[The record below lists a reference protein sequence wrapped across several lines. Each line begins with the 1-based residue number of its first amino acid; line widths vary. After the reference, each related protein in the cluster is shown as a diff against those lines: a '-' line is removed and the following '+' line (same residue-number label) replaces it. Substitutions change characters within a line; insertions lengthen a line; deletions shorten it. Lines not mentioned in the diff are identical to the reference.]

1 MGKAPLIKYGAF
13 PVVALAG
20 TVALEQGERL
30 SLSQALDGIQA
41 DFHVSDAA
49 LGWLGAAMVLVG
61 VVGSIPFG
69 ALADRWRRATLM
81 VIAMV
86 VWTACMGLNAIAP
99 TFAFLFVSR
108 MGIGV
113 VEANGPAAVSL
124 MADYY
129 PVANRARMMG
139 RYQLGAAFGGLLG
152 VALAGVLVD
161 TYSWRAAFWMWIPI
175 GLIVV
180 VLVHRLREPE
190 RGAQD
195 RAFAEEEFDR
205 VEADG
210 VPGLLPDLHLPQA
223 EPGQR
228 ADATLRWG
236 EVIRRLLT
244 IRSMWFGLMA
254 LTISQ
259 FFTGALGYWGIEF
272 FKRAFDLN
280 ATRAGAFAPLIG
292 AGAVI
297 GLFSGG
303 EVADRLL
310 RRGDVNARVHV
321 AAVASVLATA
331 FLLPAFLTNSLGIA
345 SVCLFFGSLFL
356 TMPVA
361 PAEALVSDVVPGE
374 LRGRASAVRSVVRAL
389 AALSPPI
396 VGMLSSATDLS
407 TALAIVSPLY
417 AIGGLVMLMAAKS
430 YPGDLASVAS
440 QARASVSS
448 GLTVGLPSETSNQ

>member
-1 MGKAPLIKYGAF
+1 M
-13 PVVALAG
+13 
-20 TVALEQGERL
+20 
-30 SLSQALDGIQA
+30 
-41 DFHVSDAA
+41 SDTA

-61 VVGSIPFG
+61 VAGSIPFG

-86 VWTACMGLNAIAP
+86 VWTICIGLNALAP
-99 TFAFLFVSR
+99 TFAFLFATR

-129 PVANRARMMG
+129 PVAKRARMMG

-161 TYSWRAAFWMWIPI
+161 TFGWRAAFFMWVPLGIVVI
-175 GLIVV
+175 GLVNG
-180 VLVHRLREPE
+180 LREPE
-190 RGAQD
+190 RGEQD
-195 RAFAEEEFDR
+195 RAFAQEELDR

-210 VPGLLPDLHLPQA
+210 EPGLLPDLHLPV
-223 EPGQR
+223 GHSVGR
-228 ADATLRWG
+228 AGPTADWG
-236 EVIRRLLT
+236 AVIRELLQ
-244 IRSMWFGLMA
+244 IRTMWFGLMA

-259 FFTGALGYWGIEF
+259 FFSGALGYWGIEF

-280 ATRAGAFAPLIG
+280 ATKAGAFAPLIG
-292 AGAVI
+292 AGAVL
-297 GLFSGG
+297 GLVAGG

-321 AAVASVLATA
+321 TAAASVLASA
-331 FLLPAFLTNSLGIA
+331 FLLPAFLTTSLAVA
-345 SVCLFFGSLFL
+345 SVCLFFGSFFL

-374 LRGRASAVRSVVRAL
+374 LRGRAASVRSVVRAL

-396 VGMLSSATDLS
+396 VGMLSEATDLS

-417 AIGGLVMLMAAKS
+417 AVGGLLMLLAAKS
-430 YPGDLASVAS
+430 YPSDLANVAT
-440 QARASVSS
+440 QARASVTSGVNAAVTRESS
-448 GLTVGLPSETSNQ
+448 NE

>member
-1 MGKAPLIKYGAF
+1 VGAPLTRYGAF

-41 DFHVSDAA
+41 DFDVTDAA
-49 LGWLGAAMVLVG
+49 LGWLGAAMVLIG
-61 VVGSIPFG
+61 VAGSIPFG
-69 ALADRWRRATLM
+69 ALADRWRRTTLM
-81 VIAMV
+81 AIAMV

-99 TFAFLFVSR
+99 TFAFLFASR

-139 RYQLGAAFGGLLG
+139 RYQLGAAVGGLLG

-161 TYSWRAAFWMWIPI
+161 AFSWRAAFWMWVPL
-175 GLIVV
+175 GVV
-180 VLVHRLREPE
+180 VATLVHRLREPV

-195 RAFAEEEFDR
+195 RAFAQEEIDR
-205 VEADG
+205 VDADG
-210 VPGLLPDLHLPQA
+210 VPGLLPDLHLPAVPGVEPPPTHAGWA
-223 EPGQR
+223 EV
-228 ADATLRWG
+228 LRQLFR
-236 EVIRRLLT
+236 IRT
-244 IRSMWFGLMA
+244 MWFGLMA

-259 FFTGALGYWGIEF
+259 FFSGALAYWGIEF

-280 ATRAGAFAPLIG
+280 ATRAGAFAPVIG

-297 GLFSGG
+297 GLVAGG

-321 AAVASVLATA
+321 TAASSVLASA
-331 FLLPAFLTNSLGIA
+331 FLLPAFLSTSLPVA
-345 SVCLFFGSLFL
+345 AACLFLGSLFL

-374 LRGRASAVRSVVRAL
+374 LRGRAASVRSVVRAL
-389 AALSPPI
+389 AALSPPA
-396 VGMLSSATDLS
+396 VGILSEATDLS

-417 AIGGLVMLMAAKS
+417 AVGGMLMLLAARS
-430 YPGDLASVAS
+430 YPSDLANVATH
-440 QARASVSS
+440 ARASVSS
-448 GLTVGLPSETSNQ
+448 GVTAAVSPESRP